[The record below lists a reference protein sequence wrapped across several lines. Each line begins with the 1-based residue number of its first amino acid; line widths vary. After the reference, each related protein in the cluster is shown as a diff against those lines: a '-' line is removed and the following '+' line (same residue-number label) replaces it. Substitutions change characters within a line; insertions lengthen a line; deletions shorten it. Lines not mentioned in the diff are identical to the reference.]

1 MLLQPTIEKLYGLRL
16 NGMAEAL
23 SRQLETADAVGLS
36 FEERL
41 GLLVDIEWEL
51 RQNKKMQRRLKE
63 AKLKARACVED
74 IDYRHP
80 RGLQRDVMLELASC
94 HWIRGRR
101 NLVITG
107 PTGVGKTWLAC
118 ALSERACREGLT
130 VAYLRVPR
138 LVDELSMAKA
148 DGSYLKQLR
157 RLASRDLLLI
167 DDFGL
172 TPLTGEA
179 GGYLLEI
186 LDDRVGQ
193 RSTLVTS
200 QLPVDKWHEVIDEP
214 TVADAVLDRLLGGAI
229 RIVLKG
235 ASMRSK
241 TTRPTADENQTAT
254 EKGE

>member
-1 MLLQPTIEKLYGLRL
+1 MLLQPTIEKLHGLRL
-16 NGMAEAL
+16 KGMAEAL
-23 SRQLETADAVGLS
+23 SRQLETTEAAGLS

-41 GLLVDIEWEL
+41 GLLVDYEWDL
-51 RQNKKMQRRLKE
+51 RQTKKIQRRLKE
-63 AKLKARACVED
+63 AKLKAKACIED

-80 RGLQRDVMLELASC
+80 RGLKREVMLELASC
-94 HWIRGRR
+94 RWIHGRR
-101 NLVITG
+101 NLVVTG

-118 ALSERACREGLT
+118 ALSSRACREGLS

-157 RLASRDLLLI
+157 WMASRDLLLI

-172 TPLTGEA
+172 TPLTGET
-179 GGYLLEI
+179 GSYLLEI

-200 QLPVDKWHEVIDEP
+200 QLPVEKWHEVIDEP
-214 TVADAVLDRLLGGAI
+214 NVADALLDRLLGGAT

-235 ASMRSK
+235 ASMRS
-241 TTRPTADENQTAT
+241 TTPRPSADTNLTRT

>member
-1 MLLQPTIEKLYGLRL
+1 MLLQPTIEKLHGLRL
-16 NGMAEAL
+16 KGMAEAL
-23 SRQLETADAVGLS
+23 SRQLETSETVGLS

-41 GLLVDIEWEL
+41 GLIVDYEWDL
-51 RQNKKMQRRLKE
+51 RQSKKTQRRLKE
-63 AKLKARACVED
+63 AKLKARACVAD

-80 RGLQRDVMLELASC
+80 RGLQREVIQELARC
-94 HWIRGRR
+94 HWIHGRR

-118 ALSERACREGLT
+118 ALSARACREGLT

-200 QLPVDKWHEVIDEP
+200 QLPVDKWHAVIDEP
-214 TVADAVLDRLLGGAI
+214 TVADAVLDRLLGGAT

-235 ASMRSK
+235 ASMRST
-241 TTRPTADENQTAT
+241 TTRPTADGHLSET

>member
-1 MLLQPTIEKLYGLRL
+1 MLLQPTIEKLHGLRL
-16 NGMAEAL
+16 KGMAEAL
-23 SRQLETADAVGLS
+23 SRQLETTEAASLS

-41 GLLVDIEWEL
+41 GLLVDYEWDL
-51 RQNKKMQRRLKE
+51 RQTKKIQRRLKE
-63 AKLKARACVED
+63 AKLKAKACIED

-80 RGLQRDVMLELASC
+80 RGLKREVMLELASC
-94 HWIRGRR
+94 RWIHGRR
-101 NLVITG
+101 NLVISG

-118 ALSERACREGLT
+118 ALSSKACREGLS

-157 RLASRDLLLI
+157 WMASRDLLLI

-172 TPLTGEA
+172 TPLTGET
-179 GGYLLEI
+179 GSYLLEI

-200 QLPVDKWHEVIDEP
+200 QLPVEKWHEVIDEP
-214 TVADAVLDRLLGGAI
+214 NVADALLDRLLGGAT

-235 ASMRSK
+235 ASMRST
-241 TTRPTADENQTAT
+241 TTRPFADMTLAET